1 MTVLKALY
9 ITVCVALKLRSLR
22 LHSPRLCRI
31 AVLLIQT
38 NVSLIKQRRS
48 RRTGQYTDV
57 PNSSLPLLLLVAL
70 TRAPCAPSSSSL
82 QSQTPAPLNHRLRVV
97 GMYGSAHTCTCVRV
111 PLRKQTRA
119 HNFIPAC
126 TETLCQDS
134 GFAQCLPLR
143 IKNLPRITIKGDK
156 TSVGDFGIY

>member
-1 MTVLKALY
+1 MSRFSTCIDKHEASNAWV
-9 ITVCVALKLRSLR
+9 S
-22 LHSPRLCRI
+22 
-31 AVLLIQT
+31 VLLRPQT
-38 NVSLIKQRRS
+38 RPETHHAKQRRS